1 MALVSIKL
9 LQAAFEPKHT
19 ATALDKWPQP
29 QRHNQASDSQ
39 SFTTEKKKKKKKGLE
54 LGPCGLYG
62 FAQASEADPQTK
74 ESASWND

>member
-9 LQAAFEPKHT
+9 LQAAFKKYI

-29 QRHNQASDSQ
+29 QSHNQASDSQ
-39 SFTTEKKKKKKKGLE
+39 SFTTD

-62 FAQASEADPQTK
+62 FALASEADPQTK
-74 ESASWND
+74 ELASWND